1 METIMPTIKGVC
13 YICGMQCHT
22 ESHHIFH
29 GTANRKIAEK
39 EGLKVWLCHEC
50 HRNGRHAVHRCR
62 ATDLSLQK
70 DAQAVWEAKYIESY
84 PYEKHAEE
92 AAREAFRQ
100 LFGRSYL

>member
-1 METIMPTIKGVC
+1 MESIMPTTKGVC
-13 YICGMQCHT
+13 YICGIHTHT

-29 GTANRKIAEK
+29 GTANRKVAEK

-50 HRNGRHAVHRCR
+50 HRNGKYAVHRCR
-62 ATDLSLQK
+62 VTDLNLQK
-70 DAQAVWEAKYIESY
+70 DAQAVWEANYIKAY